1 MMGRAVTVVVKYDV
15 DEQTLVGRTA
25 DGTYVKFAT
34 PTGDER
40 AEVSVGDVVTTY
52 LTSATKIPDQ
62 FVEARSKVSA
72 LL

>member
-25 DGTYVKFAT
+25 DGTYVKFTA
-34 PTGDER
+34 PAGDER
-40 AEVSVGDVVTTY
+40 TEVSVGDVITVY
-52 LTSATKIPDQ
+52 LSEMTKIPDQ
-62 FVEARSKVSA
+62 FVEARQQVSA

>member
-1 MMGRAVTVVVKYDV
+1 MGRAVTVVVKYDV

>member
-1 MMGRAVTVVVKYDV
+1 MMDRAVTVVVRYDV

-25 DGTYVKFAT
+25 DGTYVKFAS

-40 AEVSVGDVVTTY
+40 GEISVGDVITVY
-52 LTSATKIPDQ
+52 LSEMTRIPDQ
-62 FVEARSKVSA
+62 FVEARTQIAS

>member
-1 MMGRAVTVVVKYDV
+1 MMDRAVTVVVRYDV

-25 DGTYVKFAT
+25 DGTYVKFAS

-40 AEVSVGDVVTTY
+40 GEISVGDVITVY
-52 LTSATKIPDQ
+52 LSSATRIPDQ
-62 FVEARSKVSA
+62 FPEARTKVSE

>member
-25 DGTYVKFAT
+25 DGTYVKFAA
-34 PTGDER
+34 PAGDER
-40 AEVSVGDVVTTY
+40 AEVSVGDVITVY
-52 LTSATKIPDQ
+52 LSEMTKIPDQ
-62 FVEARSKVSA
+62 FVEVRQQVSA

>member
-25 DGTYVKFAT
+25 DGTYVKFAA
-34 PTGDER
+34 PAGDER
-40 AEVSVGDVVTTY
+40 ADVSVGDVITVY
-52 LTSATKIPDQ
+52 LSEMTKIPDQ
-62 FVEARSKVSA
+62 FVEVRQQVSA